1 MNQMTPIRHLL
12 TLSDLE
18 VEELKAIFHEAIE
31 LKKAYKNGVREKL
44 LDGKVLGMIFEKM
57 SLRTRVSFEAGI
69 NHLGGSA
76 MLLEDRH
83 VGIGTREAIKDVA
96 RVLSSMVDC
105 IVFRAKSHKVVQE
118 FASWSSVPVINA
130 LTDKAHPCQAL
141 ADMLTIYEE
150 FGSFDDVKIAWVGD
164 SNNVSASLVEAAA
177 MFGVHIAL
185 SSPVGYHFTKEEIQE
200 LTRLRQPGFEL
211 SLHENPADAVRG
223 ARVVYTD
230 VWLSMGEEAE
240 EKERLEKFAPFQ
252 VNAALMK
259 HARKDAIFM
268 HCLPARRGLE
278 VTDEVIDSPQSRIVE
293 EAENRMH
300 AQKGLLLWLLRN

>member
-1 MNQMTPIRHLL
+1 MTPVRHGL

-18 VEELKAIFHEAIE
+18 IEELKAILHEAIE

-57 SLRTRVSFEAGI
+57 SLRTRVSFAAGI

-76 MLLEDRH
+76 MLLEH
-83 VGIGTREAIKDVA
+83 PPVGIGKREAIKDVA
-96 RVLSSMVDC
+96 RVLSSMVDRVVYRGKRHE
-105 IVFRAKSHKVVQE
+105 IVQE

-130 LTDKAHPCQAL
+130 LTDKSHPCQAL

-150 FGSFDDVKIAWVGD
+150 VGSFNDVKIAWVGD

-177 MFGVHIAL
+177 MLGVQIAL
-185 SSPVGYHFTKEEIQE
+185 SSPVGYHFSKEEFEE

-211 SLHENPADAVRG
+211 SLHLDPIEAVRG

-230 VWLSMGEEAE
+230 VWVSMGEEAE

-252 VNAALMK
+252 VNAELMK
-259 HARKDAIFM
+259 HAKKDAIFM

>member
-1 MNQMTPIRHLL
+1 MTPVRHVL

-18 VEELKAIFHEAIE
+18 VVELKAILHEAIE

-76 MLLEDRH
+76 MLLEDHH
-83 VGIGTREAIKDVA
+83 VGIGKREAIKDVA

-105 IVFRAKSHKVVQE
+105 VVYRGKRHEIVQE

-130 LTDKAHPCQAL
+130 LTDKSHPCQAL

-150 FGSFDDVKIAWVGD
+150 FGSFNDVKIAWVGD

-177 MFGVHIAL
+177 MLGVQIAL
-185 SSPVGYHFTKEEIQE
+185 SSPVGYHFSKEEFEE

-211 SLHENPADAVRG
+211 SLHLDPIEAVRG

-230 VWLSMGEEAE
+230 VWVSMGEEAE

-252 VNAALMK
+252 VNAELMK
-259 HARKDAIFM
+259 HAKKDAIFM